1 MELTVKDIIVKY
13 GSDPSQIIAMLQ
25 DIQSAKR
32 YLPEEDLRGLAAAL
46 EIPLTRVYR
55 IATFFKAFSLEPKGE
70 HIISV
75 CVGTACH
82 VRGSDRILDELER
95 QLGIASGETSSD
107 QKFSLETVNC
117 LGACALGPV
126 VVTDQEYHGDM
137 TPGQVKKLMENYR

>member
-1 MELTVKDIIVKY
+1 MEMTVKDIIAKY

-25 DIQSAKR
+25 DLQSSKR
-32 YLPEEDLRGLAAAL
+32 YLPEEDLRELAAAL

-55 IATFFKAFSLEPKGE
+55 VATFFKAFSLVPKGE

-75 CVGTACH
+75 CMGTACH

-95 QLGIASGETSSD
+95 QLGIAGGETSSD

-137 TPGQVKKLMENYR
+137 TPGQVDKLLENYR